1 MKQMRGIKRKLCG
14 ANVAL
19 YELASQATFVVI
31 LFDTKQQSAPLI
43 PQNLM
48 AVQINSNLGGVLYHS
63 LNEKHILAAT

>member
-43 PQNLM
+43 PQNP
-48 AVQINSNLGGVLYHS
+48 IGCTN
-63 LNEKHILAAT
+63 K